1 MRTKQHWRIQQ
12 TNNMNDNIH
21 ETPEEGVA
29 RAMKA
34 FNKMVLDHPDTYV
47 TTFDGVKHYAN
58 DTIKTY
64 QWGKVVE
71 CDIMY
76 KS

>member
-1 MRTKQHWRIQQ
+1 MKTLQYLPPNKQW
-12 TNNMNDNIH
+12 
-21 ETPEEGVA
+21 
-29 RAMKA
+29 
-34 FNKMVLDHPDTYV
+34 FNPKDWVDYKTFDMSVPDVDIFKMVLDHPDTYV

-64 QWGKVVE
+64 KWGPVVE
-71 CDIMY
+71 CDVMY

>member
-1 MRTKQHWRIQQ
+1 MDT
-12 TNNMNDNIH
+12 DIH
-21 ETPEEGVA
+21 ETPEEGVV

-47 TTFDGVKHYAN
+47 TSFDGVEHYAN
-58 DTIKTY
+58 ATIKTY
-64 QWGKVVE
+64 KWGTVVE
-71 CDIMY
+71 CDAIY